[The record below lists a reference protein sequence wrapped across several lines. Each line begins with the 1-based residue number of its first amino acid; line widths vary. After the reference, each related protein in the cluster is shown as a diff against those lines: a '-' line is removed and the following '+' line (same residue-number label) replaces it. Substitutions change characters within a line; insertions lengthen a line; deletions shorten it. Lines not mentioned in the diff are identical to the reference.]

1 MRGRRYVL
9 LGLLLAALTII
20 MLTDNPRRSQFRALL
35 STLFGSRPGGA
46 PTTGGDPGPGP
57 PGAPPTPK
65 YLPEPT
71 WTPPPVKDPF
81 PFLATAAKPP
91 PIPAWNVPKKDLH
104 VAYGL
109 DYAPPLLIG
118 FTRSWPILLQAVV
131 SYITAGWPA
140 DQIYVVENTGVQR
153 ANLEGRLTLQNP
165 FYLNH
170 AQLAKLGVHVVR
182 SPVLMSFA
190 QLQNF
195 YVHLAHEH
203 GWRYYFW
210 SHQDVLALS
219 FEGGNDDVMTGPW
232 DEEGY
237 KTLYE
242 LCLAELRRAVDS
254 GERWADR
261 FFAYDHLTL
270 VNREA
275 YDEVGGW
282 DTFIPYY
289 ITDCDMHS
297 RLLMHN
303 WTQRDAKAGII
314 TDVSTALDDLLALY
328 RDPTLEPSFTDPNP
342 PAPPNMD
349 RTDRR
354 RRRKRVDGEAPEL
367 VYWYQLQQTADH
379 MWHYKHGERGRN
391 TWQLGQKG
399 GQGEPFYYDA
409 RGLAVAIDVLTEAG
423 REVFRR
429 KWGHKDCDLIAGAG
443 LKLEDQWLVEQ
454 DWV

>member
-1 MRGRRYVL
+1 MFSMRGRRYVI
-9 LGLLLAALTII
+9 LGLMLAALTVV
-20 MLTDNPRRSQFRALL
+20 MLADNPRRSQARAYL
-35 STLFGSRPGGA
+35 STLLRPGDRS
-46 PTTGGDPGPGP
+46 GGSGRQGPSDPGG
-57 PGAPPTPK
+57 PPTPK

-81 PFLATAAKPP
+81 PLLSTSDPLP
-91 PIPAWNVPKKDLH
+91 PIPQWNVPAENLH
-104 VAYGL
+104 DKYGL

-140 DQIYVVENTGVQR
+140 SQIYVVENTGVQR
-153 ANLEGRLTLQNP
+153 ANLDGKLTLQNP

-170 AQLAKLGVHVVR
+170 AQLARLGVHVVR
-182 SPVLMSFA
+182 APVLMNFA

-203 GWRYYFW
+203 DWPYYFW

-219 FEGGNDDVMTGPW
+219 FEDGNDVTPPW
-232 DEEGY
+232 DDPGY
-237 KTLYE
+237 KTVYE
-242 LCLAELRRAVDS
+242 LCLAEMKRAIGSD
-254 GERWADR
+254 ERWADK

-275 YDEVGGW
+275 YEEVGGW

-328 RDPTLEPSFTDPNP
+328 RDPSLRPSFTDPNP
-342 PAPPNMD
+342 PEPDAD
-349 RTDRR
+349 KSG
-354 RRRKRVDGEAPEL
+354 RKKRDDNPRDDEAPEL
-367 VYWYQLQQTADH
+367 AYWRALQKTADQ
-379 MWHYKHGERGRN
+379 MWHYKHGDRGRN

-399 GQGEPFYYDA
+399 GHGEPFYYDS
-409 RGLAVAIDVLTEAG
+409 RGIAVAMDVLTEAG

-429 KWGHKDCDLIAGAG
+429 KWGHRECDLITGAG
-443 LKLEDQWLVEQ
+443 LKLEDQWLVKQ
-454 DWV
+454 DWE